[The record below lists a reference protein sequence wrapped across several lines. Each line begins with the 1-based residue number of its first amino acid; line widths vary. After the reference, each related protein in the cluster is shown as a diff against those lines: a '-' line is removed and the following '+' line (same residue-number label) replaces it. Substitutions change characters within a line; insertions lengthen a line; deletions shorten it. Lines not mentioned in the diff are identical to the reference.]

1 MIYIVVYNLLKSI
14 RTIVKT
20 SYTKLNKI
28 LIILDKESDN
38 KIIIYFVVAEP
49 SKYIWS
55 FLFYLFLSKF
65 LNQNYKIF

>member
-20 SYTKLNKI
+20 SYTKLNEI

-49 SKYIWS
+49 SKYI
-55 FLFYLFLSKF
+55 
-65 LNQNYKIF
+65 